1 MYYVEFYVIFFY
13 IIGVINC
20 LLNKRFLIVNII
32 FFYCNIFLYCF
43 LGEVYLRDFSAI
55 EIWGNCVGVIRRYE
69 LVKES
74 GYV

>member
-1 MYYVEFYVIFFY
+1 MFFY
-13 IIGVINC
+13 
-20 LLNKRFLIVNII
+20 
-32 FFYCNIFLYCF
+32 YNIFLYCF

-55 EIWGNCVGVIRRYE
+55 EIWGNCVGIIWGYE